1 MEKEKLDRN
10 DTKSVVGGQIYMED
24 VMGVKGLSMCT
35 GAATEKNLGGVYW
48 KRNGISLTKEEA
60 MDLLK
65 KKSTRSLNEKI
76 SDEAFLARYIEN
88 YNNQIDGYA
97 Y

>member
-1 MEKEKLDRN
+1 MEKEELGRN

-24 VMGVKGLSMCT
+24 VMGVEGLSMCT
-35 GAATEKNLGGVYW
+35 GAPTTENPEGVFW
-48 KRNGISLTKEEA
+48 KRHGISLTKNEA

-65 KKSTRSLNEKI
+65 KKSTRPLNEKF

-88 YNNQIDGYA
+88 YNNQIDGYSR
-97 Y
+97 